1 MSVDTNILEEQTA
14 VIFLSRPQCLHY
26 EWAGN
31 MGWFT
36 GKGYGRNKVVE
47 PCPGQ
52 WHSTTLY
59 FYPSD
64 VNWR

>member
-1 MSVDTNILEEQTA
+1 
-14 VIFLSRPQCLHY
+14 
-26 EWAGN
+26 
-31 MGWFT
+31 
-36 GKGYGRNKVVE
+36 VVE